1 MSESQL
7 KAEQKLRELIRKSY
21 FVMNEVE
28 NKQKNSEKR
37 LREALRIFIKEAKD
51 KQFHA
56 STGVNELGVVLDSI
70 YVVSKDAYM
79 RLATSPDQRK
89 AYLMTWEWL
98 FKEAFSGD
106 IKRRNAVEKAAAEV
120 AKSGFKAQ
128 ETEEEEVDLKE
139 GKDLDGDG
147 EDDKIVMKVTDP
159 DLQVNEPEEEE
170 PTPEEAEQAEEDSR
184 ISDLVSA
191 PDDMDRTGPD
201 AAMKTFHNTKTT
213 VLKAFDTL
221 RGDDSEKFY
230 KWFFINM
237 LGSKRSGFADV
248 TQEPVIGH
256 FQNAEKELEGLG
268 IPTDPALL
276 PPEDVDE
283 LNLSSEDF

>member
-21 FVMNEVE
+21 FIMNEVE
-28 NKQKNSEKR
+28 TKQKFGEQR
-37 LREALRIFIKEAKD
+37 LREALRRFIIEAKD

-106 IKRRNAVEKAAAEV
+106 VKRRNAAEKAAEQV
-120 AKSGFKAQ
+120 AKGGFKAQ
-128 ETEEEEVDLKE
+128 EEPEEEGADLQE

-159 DLQVNEPEEEE
+159 DLNVDEPETE
-170 PTPEEAEQAEEDSR
+170 PTPEETEQEEEESR

-201 AAMKTFHNTKTT
+201 AAMNTFHNTKTT
-213 VLKAFDTL
+213 ILKAFDTL

-237 LGSKRSGFADV
+237 LGSERSGFADV

-276 PPEDVDE
+276 PPEDANE
-283 LNLSSEDF
+283 LNLSSDDF

>member
-21 FVMNEVE
+21 FIMNEVE
-28 NKQKNSEKR
+28 NKQEIGEKR
-37 LREALRIFIKEAKD
+37 LRKALKEFIKEAKD

-89 AYLMTWEWL
+89 AFLMTWEWL

-106 IKRRNAVEKAAAEV
+106 IKRRNAVEKAAEEV

-128 ETEEEEVDLKE
+128 EDEEEETDLQE

-147 EDDKIVMKVTDP
+147 DDDKIVMKVTDP
-159 DLQVNEPEEEE
+159 DLKVDEPEEV
-170 PTPEEAEQAEEDSR
+170 PTPEETEQTEEDSR

-201 AAMKTFHNTKTT
+201 AAMNIFHNTKTT

-230 KWFFINM
+230 KWFVNY
-237 LGSKRSGFADV
+237 
-248 TQEPVIGH
+248 
-256 FQNAEKELEGLG
+256 
-268 IPTDPALL
+268 
-276 PPEDVDE
+276 
-283 LNLSSEDF
+283 